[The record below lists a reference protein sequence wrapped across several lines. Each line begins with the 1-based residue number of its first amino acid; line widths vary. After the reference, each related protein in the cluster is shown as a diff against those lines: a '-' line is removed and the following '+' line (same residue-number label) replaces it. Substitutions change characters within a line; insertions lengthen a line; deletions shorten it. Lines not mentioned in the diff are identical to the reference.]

1 MRALVHSLSRNRR
14 LFRDLLS
21 RDLRARYVGSSMG
34 FFWSVLFPLIN
45 LVVYMFVFRLVLKTR
60 WSDQQSTAEAALL
73 MLSGI
78 MVWHAFAESTSRMT
92 NTLVENQNLIQKV
105 VFPSEVLPAYL
116 TVSALVNM
124 LIGIAVTLLAVVY
137 FAYVR
142 PDVAAPERPIELRS
156 TFLRADSP
164 VASFPTATEQ
174 LAGGNIVLPSQFRCL
189 STPGGLQVDKLTVRD
204 ASEKPWSAG
213 LESLPPGSISAAS
226 PGDLLYLD
234 SGIWGRIKQRVRD
247 EFTVESWHQVTIA
260 GSEIGTGEVTAD
272 EYSAPDS
279 ESIGASAVLLRD
291 TVRAASAASTRALI
305 VRAPGRVI
313 RLSGWLAL
321 LPLLVALQAGFMLG
335 LGYLLSAFNLLLR
348 DTYHV
353 IGVLLTVW
361 MFATPIF
368 YPAAMVESAGYAWV
382 LRANPMYWLI
392 EGYREVL
399 VYGCAPSWSSLGTF
413 ALVTAA
419 LLALGSAF
427 FMAQKPRFPDLL

>member
-142 PDVAAPERPIELRS
+142 PDVAPPERPIELRTS
-156 TFLRADSP
+156 FLRADAA
-164 VASFPTATEQ
+164 VASFPTAQEQ
-174 LAGGNIVLPSQFRCL
+174 LAGGNIVMPSQFRCL

-204 ASEKPWSAG
+204 ASERPWSAG

-234 SGIWGRIKQRVRD
+234 GGIWGRIKQRVRD
-247 EFTVESWHQVTIA
+247 EFTVESWHQVTIE
-260 GSEIGTGEVTAD
+260 GTRIGAGEVTAD
-272 EYSAPDS
+272 EYGAAPSATVDS
-279 ESIGASAVLLRD
+279 SSLLLEAVRN
-291 TVRAASAASTRALI
+291 ASAASTRALI

-313 RLSGWLAL
+313 RLGGWLAL

-399 VYGCAPSWSSLGTF
+399 VYGCAPSWSSLGVF
-413 ALVTAA
+413 ALVTAV

>member
-1 MRALVHSLSRNRR
+1 MRALVHSLSRHRR

-73 MLSGI
+73 MLAGI

-124 LIGIAVTLLAVVY
+124 LIGIVVTLFAVVY

-142 PDVAAPERPIELRS
+142 PDASSETAFDLAPI
-156 TFLRADSP
+156 FLRADVRVAHGPEASAKP
-164 VASFPTATEQ
+164 VA
-174 LAGGNIVLPSQFRCL
+174 GGSHVLPSQFRCL
-189 STPGGLQVDKLTVRD
+189 SMPGGVSVDRFTVND
-204 ASEKPWSAG
+204 LSPQPWSAG
-213 LESLPPGSISAAS
+213 LESLKSGGAASAA

-234 SGIWGRIKQRVRD
+234 SGWWGRIKSRVD
-247 EFTVESWHQVTIA
+247 GELTVESWRPMRGLA
-260 GSEIGTGEVTAD
+260 GAFATD
-272 EYSAPDS
+272 ETTELTPAEFAAPELDS
-279 ESIGASAVLLRD
+279 ELHRAVLQAQK
-291 TVRAASAASTRALI
+291 AATRAI
-305 VRAPGRVI
+305 VVRAPPREI
-313 RLSGWLAL
+313 RLSAWLAL
-321 LPLLVALQAGFMLG
+321 LPLLVALQGAFMLG
-335 LGYLLSAFNLLLR
+335 LGYLLSAFNLFLR

-392 EGYREVL
+392 EGYREVII
-399 VYGCAPSWSSLGTF
+399 YGCAPSWSSLGTF
-413 ALVTAA
+413 ALVSAV
-419 LLALGSAF
+419 LVALGASF